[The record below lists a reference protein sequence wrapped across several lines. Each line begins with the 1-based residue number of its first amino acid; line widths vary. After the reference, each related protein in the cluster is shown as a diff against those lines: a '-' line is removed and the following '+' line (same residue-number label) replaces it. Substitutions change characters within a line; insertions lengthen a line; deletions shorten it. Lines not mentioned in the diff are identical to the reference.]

1 MKYTIPFILMF
12 ALASCRQ
19 AGITKI
25 SATAQRDIV
34 VHLNQDA
41 KQTAGQDIST
51 KAKASASGGLLP
63 K

>member
-1 MKYTIPFILMF
+1 MRYLILLL
-12 ALASCRQ
+12 ALSAAGCRQ

-25 SATAQRDIV
+25 HATAQRDVIV
-34 VHLNQDA
+34 RIAQDA

-51 KAKASASGGLLP
+51 KAKASGSGGLLP